1 MNIVEHAERIV
12 TANGLQD
19 VKLVRGKVE
28 EIELP
33 NDKPNVKPYGWCKMP
48 ILNLQNINL

>member
-19 VKLVRGKVE
+19 VIELVRGKVE
-28 EIELP
+28 EKELP
-33 NDKPNVKPYGWCKMP
+33 NDKPNVKPYGWCKIP
-48 ILNLQNINL
+48 IPNLHINL